1 MFLVHLVFGVLA
13 GNCLVSMKILDI
25 DRPCPRLPHGPQ
37 VVRKLNL
44 YVKREID
51 QTWDQTLGDF
61 KIFND
66 TRQFSSMEDKL
77 SIKFL

>member
-37 VVRKLNL
+37 VVLH
-44 YVKREID
+44 VKREID
-51 QTWDQTLGDF
+51 QTWDQTLVDS
-61 KIFND
+61 KIFNY
-66 TRQFSSMEDKL
+66 TRRFSSMEDKL